1 MVTKPVGRNVNPIF
15 NATLIVEDLAI
26 HDRLRFVV
34 RDIGL
39 LQEVHAG
46 GFGPRNVASGS
57 VPAEEDFKGWLE
69 LTPEAHVPDNNGG
82 PLMLLEVRIREASAW
97 PGESTVADRVGV
109 FEGVVGGESGCGS
122 VGGGESSGGGVSCG
136 GGISEQAL
144 RGGGFMPAPPCAPP
158 SMEPEPEEYRSCGV
172 PGSFAPAEKPAT
184 DSGQAQPAPQPAT
197 DSGQA
202 QPAPATG
209 SGQAQPAM
217 DSDPIPASWG
227 EVPPPRPNFNIS
239 PFSIS
244 DETWTFYKKGQLE
257 DCLLRMSAMVCIGCR
272 GKCAA
277 LVELSCRG
285 KLVAVAQRAWQF
297 CSVVVSSNSSTST
310 RYSY

>member
-1 MVTKPVGRNVNPIF
+1 MTKPVGRNVNPIF
-15 NATLIVEDLAI
+15 NATFIVEDLAI

-39 LQEVHAG
+39 LQNEHVG

-57 VPAEEDFKGWLE
+57 VPAEDYKGWLE
-69 LTPEAHVPDNNGG
+69 LTPEAHVPGNGG
-82 PLMLLEVRIREASAW
+82 PVMLLEVRIREASAW
-97 PGESTVADRVGV
+97 PGVGAVADRVGV

-144 RGGGFMPAPPCAPP
+144 RGGFMPAPPCAPP
-158 SMEPEPEEYRSCGV
+158 PVEPEPEEYRGHGV
-172 PGSFAPAEKPAT
+172 PVSFHPKLNPAP
-184 DSGQAQPAPQPAT
+184 DSGKAQPAPQPAPQPAT

-217 DSDPIPASWG
+217 DSDRIPG
-227 EVPPPRPNFNIS
+227 PPPRPNFNLS
-239 PFSIS
+239 PFCIS

-285 KLVAVAQRAWQF
+285 KLVAVAQRAW
-297 CSVVVSSNSSTST
+297 
-310 RYSY
+310 

>member
-1 MVTKPVGRNVNPIF
+1 MPVGRNVNPIF

-39 LQEVHAG
+39 LHEVHAG

-57 VPAEEDFKGWLE
+57 VPAEDFEGWLE
-69 LTPEAHVPDNNGG
+69 LTPEAHVPDNGG

-97 PGESTVADRVGV
+97 PGESTIADRVGV

-136 GGISEQAL
+136 GGISKQAL
-144 RGGGFMPAPPCAPP
+144 RGGFMPAPPCAP
-158 SMEPEPEEYRSCGV
+158 SMEPEPEESRSCGV
-172 PGSFAPAEKPAT
+172 PGSVPPAGK
-184 DSGQAQPAPQPAT
+184 PAT

-217 DSDPIPASWG
+217 DSDRIPGFWG
-227 EVPPPRPNFNIS
+227 EVPPPRPNFVNLS

-257 DCLLRMSAMVCIGCR
+257 DSLIRMSIM
-272 GKCAA
+272 
-277 LVELSCRG
+277 
-285 KLVAVAQRAWQF
+285 
-297 CSVVVSSNSSTST
+297 CSIERV
-310 RYSY
+310 